1 MAKTLFGSSEK
12 SNFIL
17 NMDLD
22 RYRNACAKLMLIM
35 LWVTAGAQ
43 GINQLTYR
51 ANAHFTDM
59 IAAGGGALF
68 IGLLGV
74 MLRSVAA
81 LFSVMGVLVLIF
93 AVIGLMRKQIRK
105 SAAVPYG
112 LLLGM
117 LLWAA
122 ASLYCSYDRS
132 VAFFGQDG
140 RDEGWFALLIYAAL
154 FYLGSQLRRRE
165 QQESLLRGVMIF
177 GIVQGVWGILQALPF
192 GGFAS
197 QYVMLEPLLYDNLR
211 LPSGMTDSPV
221 TYAVLL
227 GMLGCLSVP
236 AELRADQK
244 KTRICAVICRCLT
257 LIMALKTQTVAGIIA
272 AVCIAVMTLAFLFIG
287 RKNAGKKAV
296 MMPALLLGTVLLG
309 GLWTYFT
316 PAVNGAYNTADD
328 SKLPNGFA
336 LYDGGIVWDDG
347 YYRLGTAGA
356 YSPQYAQEKSQFEV
370 RDAGSVLAYCRAQ
383 GIAAV
388 KIDPLLGVGPD
399 NFYFTQLHRSYQI
412 SENPNAIDRP
422 YNDYLYVAATR
433 GIPSLIAQAWLVLW
447 CLALAWKR
455 RKQSGGWGWIS
466 AAGAVVSY
474 ALTMTAG
481 ISVLTAAPLFW
492 IMLGTLAAE
501 PVGDGSVSR

>member
-12 SNFIL
+12 SNFIVNL
-17 NMDLD
+17 DLG
-22 RYRNACAKLMLIM
+22 RYRNACAKLMLLM
-35 LWVTAGAQ
+35 LWVIAGAQ

-51 ANAHFTDM
+51 INAHFTDM
-59 IAAGGGALF
+59 IAAGGGTLLL
-68 IGLLGV
+68 GLLGV

-93 AVIGLMRKQIRK
+93 AVVGLLRKQFRK
-105 SAAVPYG
+105 AAAVPYG

-122 ASLYCSYDRS
+122 VSLLWSYDRS

-165 QQESLLRGVMIF
+165 QQEYLLRGVMIF
-177 GIVQGVWGILQALPF
+177 GIVQGIWGILQALPF
-192 GGFAS
+192 GEFAS
-197 QYVMLEPLLYDNLR
+197 QYVMLDPLLYDNLR

-236 AELRADQK
+236 AESLANEK
-244 KTRICAVICRCLT
+244 KARICAVICRCLS
-257 LIMALKTQTVAGIIA
+257 LVMALKTQTVAGITA
-272 AVCIAVMTLAFLFIG
+272 AVCIAAMTLAVTVIR
-287 RKNAGKKAV
+287 RKDAGKKAAS
-296 MMPALLLGTVLLG
+296 MPVLLLAAALLG

-316 PAVNGAYNTADD
+316 PAINGAYNTADD

-347 YYRLGTAGA
+347 YYRLGTAGS
-356 YSPQYAQEKSQFEV
+356 YSPAYAQFEIE
-370 RDAGSVLAYCRAQ
+370 DAGSVLAYCRAQ

-388 KIDPLLGVGPD
+388 RIDPLLGVGPD

-412 SENPNAIDRP
+412 SENPNALDRP

-433 GIPSLIAQAWLVLW
+433 GIPSLVAQVWLVLW
-447 CLALAWKR
+447 CLGLAWKR
-455 RKQSGGWGWIS
+455 RKQLGGWAGIS

-474 ALTMTAG
+474 ALTMVTG
-481 ISVLTAAPLFW
+481 ISVLTVAPLFW

-501 PVGDGSVSR
+501 PETEA